1 MVINIIM
8 DHTGKQEIRRDF
20 IRNEVGN
27 WSLGKHI
34 FGYRIQVSIW

>member
-1 MVINIIM
+1 MYVSLQ
-8 DHTGKQEIRRDF
+8 DIRRDF

-34 FGYRIQVSIW
+34 FGYRIQVREQR